1 MLRWLLPLIAVMT
14 LLASSV
20 TAWAAA
26 GFIGESE
33 CCCPVKKDCKCH
45 DHEDD
50 RPSAPTMKRCG
61 GKAIFAAPA
70 QASMVAAVE
79 PPSELVAVVDIVVT
93 TTAQPIPDDITFEP
107 ETPPF

>member
-1 MLRWLLPLIAVMT
+1 MLRWLLPLITVMT
-14 LLASSV
+14 LLGASV

-33 CCCPVKKDCKCH
+33 CCCPVKKDCQCH
-45 DHEDD
+45 DHDDD

-61 GKAIFAAPA
+61 GAATFAAPA
-70 QASMVAAVE
+70 AASMVVASAPHVVVETAVD
-79 PPSELVAVVDIVVT
+79 AVVTVSTQRMPEDV
-93 TTAQPIPDDITFEP
+93 TFEP